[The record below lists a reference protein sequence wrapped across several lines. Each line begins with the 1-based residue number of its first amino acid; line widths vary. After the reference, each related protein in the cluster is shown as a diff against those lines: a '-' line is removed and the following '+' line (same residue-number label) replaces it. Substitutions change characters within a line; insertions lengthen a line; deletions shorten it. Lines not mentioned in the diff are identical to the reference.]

1 METSTSTS
9 SANLGPYIPAAL
21 RLREQVGPLL
31 GAGTCNAKPTRPGRR
46 GRDATGAR
54 PLWWPLQWPG
64 PLNTLRPATRSA
76 RNASPA
82 PSKFNRRQS
91 ITTTTTTTAT
101 QRALLEDLEAVCWHC
116 DLSFHKLH
124 HGGHRCQQQRCGAPR
139 GARPHQQFGVGCKS
153 TGSPLLRLFVLSN

>member
-76 RNASPA
+76 RKRVSCAKQIQASPVHHHHHHHNRHPES
-82 PSKFNRRQS
+82 PS
-91 ITTTTTTTAT
+91 
-101 QRALLEDLEAVCWHC
+101 
-116 DLSFHKLH
+116 
-124 HGGHRCQQQRCGAPR
+124 
-139 GARPHQQFGVGCKS
+139 
-153 TGSPLLRLFVLSN
+153 